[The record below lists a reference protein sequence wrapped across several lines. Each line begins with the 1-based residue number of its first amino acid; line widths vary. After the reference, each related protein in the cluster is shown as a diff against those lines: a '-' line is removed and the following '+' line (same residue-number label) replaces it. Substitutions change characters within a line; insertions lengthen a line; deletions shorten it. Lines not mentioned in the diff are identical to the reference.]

1 MRANVCC
8 VGHSGQASQATSVR
22 GAAATFIAARTW
34 WLRAG
39 LIADRI
45 AAVVAVSVCAIW
57 NAFYDCINCNKQGGR
72 PKLRGSMATRDRLQ
86 HGCYST
92 VRLHLHNMLSCARHG
107 ATSEDM
113 LECVTHTCSVCVVS
127 SFVRYE
133 RAGFTMAAHLP
144 QFYCIQGERFDAYL
158 YVKYL
163 WPPAGATENGPEN
176 EHKGEQT
183 EPQRSGLG
191 LRDWI

>member
-1 MRANVCC
+1 MIMIATIKQVGGPSCGALWLHVIAYNTGAIRLCVCTC
-8 VGHSGQASQATSVR
+8 T
-22 GAAATFIAARTW
+22 
-34 WLRAG
+34 
-39 LIADRI
+39 
-45 AAVVAVSVCAIW
+45 
-57 NAFYDCINCNKQGGR
+57 
-72 PKLRGSMATRDRLQ
+72 
-86 HGCYST
+86 
-92 VRLHLHNMLSCARHG
+92 MLSCARHG